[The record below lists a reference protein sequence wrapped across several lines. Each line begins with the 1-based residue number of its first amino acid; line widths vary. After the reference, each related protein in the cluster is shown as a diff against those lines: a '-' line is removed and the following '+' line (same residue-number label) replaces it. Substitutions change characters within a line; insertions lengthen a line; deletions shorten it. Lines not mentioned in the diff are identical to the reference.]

1 MKDPYSENHKKLM
14 KDIDSD
20 RNKWKKSPRPWVG
33 RTNTVKM
40 SRLPKAI
47 YTFTAN
53 SIFRR
58 TKTDNSKTCIV
69 QKRPR
74 IVKAMLKKKREDS
87 TTISQIL
94 RYSTKS

>member
-14 KDIDSD
+14 NDIDSD